1 MGKQMSPESIMN
13 VILKTLLLSFIMVSA
28 VAPAVAKDDPPEV
41 SIEGLELV
49 DKNRRGE
56 IYSDP
61 DIDWSL
67 YTQVMLD
74 PATVAFRRN
83 WQRDQ
88 NRYHAFKVRA
98 KDMERIKT
106 ELSQLFDEVFTK
118 ELGES
123 GGYTITDQTGDDV
136 MRIKPAIVDLDVY
149 APDTMNSPGRTTQF
163 TESVGKMT
171 LKLEIYDSVTGDLIA
186 LLSDRR
192 EAPRRGYM
200 QWTTSVTNRAEARR
214 MLQRWA
220 KDLVKRL
227 DEARGAGKG
236 DS

>member
-1 MGKQMSPESIMN
+1 MSML
-13 VILKTLLLSFIMVSA
+13 LKSLLLSFIMVSA
-28 VAPAVAKDDPPEV
+28 IAPAMAKDDPPEV

-49 DKNRRGE
+49 DKDRRGE
-56 IYSDP
+56 IYADP
-61 DIDWSL
+61 GIDWSL
-67 YTQVMLD
+67 YTQTMLD
-74 PATVAFRRN
+74 PATVAFRRH

-88 NRYHAFKVRA
+88 NRSYAFKIRA
-98 KDMERIKT
+98 KDMEKIKT
-106 ELSQLFDEVFTK
+106 SMSELFDEVFSK
-118 ELGES
+118 ELSEN
-123 GGYTITDQTGDDV
+123 GGYTITDQAGDDV

-149 APDTMNSPGRTTQF
+149 APDTLNSPGRSMQF
-163 TESVGKMT
+163 TESAGRMT

-186 LLSDRR
+186 TASDRR

-214 MLQRWA
+214 MFQRWA

-236 DS
+236 DN

>member
-1 MGKQMSPESIMN
+1 MSM
-13 VILKTLLLSFIMVSA
+13 ILKTLLLSFIMASA
-28 VAPAVAKDDPPEV
+28 IAPAMAKNDPPEV

-56 IYSDP
+56 IYADP

-67 YTQVMLD
+67 YTQTMLD
-74 PATVAFRRN
+74 PATVAFRRH

-88 NRYHAFKVRA
+88 NRSYAFKIRA

-106 ELSQLFDEVFTK
+106 EMSELFDEVFTK
-118 ELGES
+118 ELSEN
-123 GGYTITDQTGDDV
+123 GGYTITDQAGDNV

-149 APDTMNSPGRTTQF
+149 APDTLNSPGRSMQF
-163 TESVGKMT
+163 TESAGRMT

-186 LLSDRR
+186 VASDRR

-220 KDLVKRL
+220 RDLVKRL
-227 DEARGAGKG
+227 DEARGASKG
-236 DS
+236 DN